1 MQLEQAKIQAQGQI
15 EQFKAQTAMELE
27 RMKQEAE
34 TQRAQMKAQID
45 AEAKLQ
51 IAQMTVSAAEKPA
64 VRLEVEGREQL
75 DAVGEEVR
83 RMAEQSVASVD
94 AQTQAVAQAMQMLA
108 DAVNRMNK
116 PKRRMLERGPDGRAM
131 GVIEVEIEEPEND

>member
-1 MQLEQAKIQAQGQI
+1 
-15 EQFKAQTAMELE
+15 
-27 RMKQEAE
+27 
-34 TQRAQMKAQID
+34 MKAQID
-45 AEAKLQ
+45 AETKLQ
-51 IAQMTVSAAEKPA
+51 IAQMTASAAEKPA

-116 PKRRMLERGPDGRAM
+116 PKRRMLERGPDGRAI